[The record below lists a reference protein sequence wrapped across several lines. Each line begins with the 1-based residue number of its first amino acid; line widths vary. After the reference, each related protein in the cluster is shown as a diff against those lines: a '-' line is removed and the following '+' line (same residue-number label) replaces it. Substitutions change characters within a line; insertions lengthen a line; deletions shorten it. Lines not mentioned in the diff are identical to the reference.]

1 MSPIAKWGPIFG
13 FEQIVTI
20 IFSAKAKWTCSFL
33 RIASRRFLPRSA
45 PALWKKSCYQ
55 KDFAEQEFT
64 FFEALLQNL
73 TSVPPIACSLQWT
86 GTRGPLRQN
95 LWDLNFLPSPLCPS
109 HAPGWFSEKPK
120 FHHKKNTFFP
130 LFNHRIHDTLTYNIL
145 CLFKLSAWLEWI
157 LSWEKAERT
166 IRSNAK
172 FGGSPNST
180 ASALLVNRW

>member
-109 HAPGWFSEKPK
+109 HAPGWFSKKPK
-120 FHHKKNTFFP
+120 FHHTKKHLLSPISPQNSRYINIQYSLSVQIVRLTRVDSFMRTGREDYSQRCQVW
-130 LFNHRIHDTLTYNIL
+130 RI
-145 CLFKLSAWLEWI
+145 S
-157 LSWEKAERT
+157 
-166 IRSNAK
+166 
-172 FGGSPNST
+172 
-180 ASALLVNRW
+180 